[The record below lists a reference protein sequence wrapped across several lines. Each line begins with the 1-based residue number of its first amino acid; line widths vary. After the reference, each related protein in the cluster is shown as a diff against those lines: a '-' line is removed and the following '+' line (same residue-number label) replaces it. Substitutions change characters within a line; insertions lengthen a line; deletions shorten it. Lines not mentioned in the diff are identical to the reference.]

1 MAAATAATWMFAA
14 LLLTAG
20 VIKIL
25 LPAATGAAL
34 EGARLPSRHGLV
46 RMLGVAELAL
56 AGAVLLVGG
65 AVPAAVLAGT
75 YAAFAGFT
83 AYQARRGAGCGCFG
97 DASAPATSLHVA
109 VDAAGA
115 VLAALAAVGSPPS
128 LLTLTSEPL
137 LGAVTVLG
145 VVVGA
150 QLLRLALTALPELA
164 AAIALGRTEAGA

>member
-20 VIKIL
+20 ITKIL
-25 LPAATGAAL
+25 RPVATGAAL
-34 EGARLPSRHGLV
+34 EGARLPSQHGLV
-46 RMLGVAELAL
+46 RMLGVAEVAL
-56 AGAVLLVGG
+56 AAAVLVIGG
-65 AVPAAVLAGT
+65 AVPATVLGAT

-97 DASAPATSLHVA
+97 DASAPATSVHVA
-109 VDAAGA
+109 VDATGAG
-115 VLAALAAVGSPPS
+115 LAAVAALGSPPS
-128 LLTLTSEPL
+128 LLTLASDPL

-150 QLLRLALTALPELA
+150 QLLRLSLTALPELA
-164 AAIALGRTEAGA
+164 AAVALHRTEAGA